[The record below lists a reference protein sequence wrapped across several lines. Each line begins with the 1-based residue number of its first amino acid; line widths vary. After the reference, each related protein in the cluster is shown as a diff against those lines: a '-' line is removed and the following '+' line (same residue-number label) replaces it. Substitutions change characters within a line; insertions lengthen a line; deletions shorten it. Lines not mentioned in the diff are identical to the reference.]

1 MHETSRRM
9 GSKTQFEH
17 ARNAKTHK
25 FLANFARAMCC
36 AHGFGTRAPA
46 PRMAERFFA
55 CSRNIRAGPFVYTGC
70 SGFEFFGWQEKT
82 PRWQPRGDDTQS
94 FRPFVQEEKVSCGRA
109 YSARA
114 PVSTASPKPPP
125 AAAIF
130 NRKVDD
136 THEKQFLAPQPR
148 IARRPGN
155 HCARF
160 RQALLENHQHFPES
174 PHRESRPPGRR
185 VPAAN
190 RRQQSRG
197 AKGQASD
204 SRI

>member
-82 PRWQPRGDDTQS
+82 PRRLPRS
-94 FRPFVQEEKVSCGRA
+94 
-109 YSARA
+109 
-114 PVSTASPKPPP
+114 STERWMTPMKS
-125 AAAIF
+125 
-130 NRKVDD
+130 NSLLRS
-136 THEKQFLAPQPR
+136 L
-148 IARRPGN
+148 
-155 HCARF
+155 
-160 RQALLENHQHFPES
+160 ALL
-174 PHRESRPPGRR
+174 GALAIT
-185 VPAAN
+185 VPAFAKPFSKTISISQKARIGKADLQAGEYRLQIDGNKAVVQKGKQVIAESEGRWEERSAKSAYDSVLVDPDGQVKEVRFAGQN
-190 RRQQSRG
+190 RVFVF
-197 AKGQASD
+197 AE
-204 SRI
+204 